1 MSQNIDSA
9 DNYYIN
15 CYINEVVDKE
25 FEFIVKYQIVPLA
38 FEFIG
43 RNNISVPLTG
53 NSTVFPDN
61 DCCDVDKLKD
71 YLTHEVVDTGF
82 SFCDLSTNGTLR
94 IIKVVKKV
102 LDEVERGP
110 EGADKIRLY
119 LESLSGIN
127 KKSFYTVFPSKKDLI
142 IELLTNDILLD
153 HNYRIANIELS
164 SIIDPMVRPEISK
177 YINEVVRNNIG
188 FISKYKVIPLI
199 TIDKHF
205 CVIYLPVEAGYN
217 ENFIISVFD
226 RVKSTIDRSSLIIKS
241 IIGFIRYIE
250 KLDVLNKFIGQMDG
264 RNSIEIETAGGKCNK
279 SRGYLS
285 LMHSLM
291 CSYIA
296 GIKVVD
302 IRPERRK

>member
-94 IIKVVKKV
+94 IIRVVKKV

-119 LESLSGIN
+119 LESL
-127 KKSFYTVFPSKKDLI
+127 
-142 IELLTNDILLD
+142 
-153 HNYRIANIELS
+153 
-164 SIIDPMVRPEISK
+164 
-177 YINEVVRNNIG
+177 
-188 FISKYKVIPLI
+188 
-199 TIDKHF
+199 
-205 CVIYLPVEAGYN
+205 
-217 ENFIISVFD
+217 
-226 RVKSTIDRSSLIIKS
+226 
-241 IIGFIRYIE
+241 
-250 KLDVLNKFIGQMDG
+250 
-264 RNSIEIETAGGKCNK
+264 
-279 SRGYLS
+279 
-285 LMHSLM
+285 
-291 CSYIA
+291 
-296 GIKVVD
+296 
-302 IRPERRK
+302 

>member
-1 MSQNIDSA
+1 MSQSIDSA

-15 CYINEVVDKE
+15 CFINEIVDKE
-25 FEFIVKYQIVPLA
+25 FEFIVKYQVIPLV
-38 FEFIG
+38 FEFLD
-43 RNNISVPLTG
+43 RNDIPVPLTG

-61 DCCDVDKLKD
+61 DCCDVDKLRD
-71 YLTHEVVDTGF
+71 YLTYEVVDTGF
-82 SFCDLSTNGTLR
+82 SFCDLSIRGTLR
-94 IIKVVKKV
+94 IIRVVKKV
-102 LDEVERGP
+102 LDEVERDSGS
-110 EGADKIRLY
+110 ADKIEVY

-127 KKSFYTVFPSKKDLI
+127 RSFYTVFSSKKELI

-153 HNYRIANIELS
+153 HNYHITNIKLT
-164 SIIDPMVRPEISK
+164 SIVDPMVRPEISK

-188 FISKYKVIPLI
+188 FISKYKVMPLI

-205 CVIYLPVEAGYN
+205 YVIYLPVEAGYN

-226 RVKSTIDRSSLIIKS
+226 RVKSTIDRSSLDIKL

-250 KLDVLNKFIGQMDG
+250 KLDILNKTIDQLDG
-264 RNSIEIETAGGKCNK
+264 RKSIRIETIDERCRIA
-279 SRGYLS
+279 RGFLS

-291 CSYIA
+291 EFYIT

-302 IRPERRK
+302 IRYDR

>member
-43 RNNISVPLTG
+43 RNNISVPLIG

-82 SFCDLSTNGTLR
+82 SFCDLSTSGTLR
-94 IIKVVKKV
+94 IIRVVKKV
-102 LDEVERGP
+102 LNEVEMDPGC
-110 EGADKIRLY
+110 ADKIRIY
-119 LESLSGIN
+119 LKSLSGIGE
-127 KKSFYTVFPSKKDLI
+127 KGFYTVFSSKKELI

-153 HNYRIANIELS
+153 RNYHITNIELS
-164 SIIDPMVRPEISK
+164 SIIDPRVRPEISK
-177 YINEVVRNNIG
+177 YINEVVRNNMG
-188 FISKYKVIPLI
+188 FISKYKVLPLI
-199 TIDKHF
+199 TTDKGLN
-205 CVIYLPVEAGYN
+205 VIYSPVEADYN

-226 RVKSTIDRSSLIIKS
+226 QVKSTIDRSSLDIKL

-250 KLDVLNKFIGQMDG
+250 KLDILNKTIDQLDG
-264 RNSIEIETAGGKCNK
+264 RKSIRIETIDERCRIA
-279 SRGYLS
+279 RGFLS

-291 CSYIA
+291 EFYIT

-302 IRPERRK
+302 IRYDR